1 MAKLDSAK
9 EELGWLK
16 VLFAVFVAMDASLI
30 AWTSQTYET
39 ASGLLLAAASAA
51 MVALSAGAFWI
62 NRSAY
67 RKIRELE
74 TL

>member
-9 EELGWLK
+9 EELGWLQ
-16 VLFAVFVAMDASLI
+16 VLFAVFVAIDASLI
-30 AWTSQTYET
+30 PWVSQAHET
-39 ASGLLLAAASAA
+39 AKSYLTALAIVGIAAFTATA
-51 MVALSAGAFWI
+51 IWI

-74 TL
+74 RF